1 MFPFS
6 VYTFPMPTLRV
17 PALMKSYVENQTE
30 VPLSGATVAQ
40 VLNDLVTRHPAIR
53 IHIMD
58 KDGGLRRYVNLFVN
72 DTNIKDLNGLD
83 TSLSETDKIIL
94 LPSISGG

>member
-1 MFPFS
+1 
-6 VYTFPMPTLRV
+6 MPTLRV

-30 VPLSGATVAQ
+30 VSLSGATVAQ

-53 IHIMD
+53 IQIMD
-58 KDGGLRRYVNLFVN
+58 KNGELRRYVNLFVN
-72 DTNIKDLNGLD
+72 EANIKDLKGL
-83 TSLSETDKIIL
+83 ETPLGEADKIIL

>member
-1 MFPFS
+1 
-6 VYTFPMPTLRV
+6 MPTLRV

-30 VPLSGATVAQ
+30 VSLSGATVAQ

-53 IHIMD
+53 IQIMD
-58 KDGGLRRYVNLFVN
+58 KNGELRRYVNLFVN
-72 DTNIKDLNGLD
+72 EVNIKDLKGL
-83 TSLSETDKIIL
+83 ETPLGEADKIIL